1 MEEVATKQEEVVLKN
16 ILQPQEKKIEEQLKP
31 TDYFLFLNY
40 PPGDSIIRED
50 ELILFEE
57 LRKITTDRKNTH
69 IILVLNSF
77 GGNIYAAFKMVKM
90 IRSKCDKLIA
100 VVPQWAKSA
109 ATLMCL
115 GADEI
120 VMAEQSELGPL
131 DKPIE
136 HPHLE
141 GVSISALDV
150 INGMKYLQQRA
161 KELTFEIAQELIS
174 EAGMNK
180 KDALNSATKLAIGI
194 VNPILAKED
203 PRIISQSFRLL
214 RIAEHYGRDL
224 LKMGMVK
231 NWKLSDDRENKMV
244 DSIMDIFVWKY
255 PDHAFA
261 IVRDEA
267 EELLLKIVK
276 AENFSNWERIWSF
289 YISLKS
295 KKTINVYLEKD
306 LEMKAK

>member
-1 MEEVATKQEEVVLKN
+1 MENIATKQKEVS
-16 ILQPQEKKIEEQLKP
+16 IQDIPQPQKEKIEIPPKP
-31 TDYFLFLNY
+31 TDYFLFMNY
-40 PPGDSIIRED
+40 PPGDSIARED
-50 ELILFEE
+50 ELVLLEE
-57 LRKITTDRKNTH
+57 LKKITSEKKNTH
-69 IILVLNSF
+69 IILILNSG
-77 GGNIYAAFKMVKM
+77 GGNIYAAFKIVK
-90 IRSKCDKLIA
+90 IVRSRCSILIA

-109 ATLMCL
+109 ATLMCF

-136 HPHLE
+136 HPYLE

-174 EAGMNK
+174 EVGMNK
-180 KDALNSATKLAIGI
+180 KDALDAATKLAIGI
-194 VNPILAKED
+194 VNPILSKED

-224 LKMGMVK
+224 LNMGMVK
-231 NWKLSDDRENKMV
+231 NWKLPEDRKNKMV
-244 DSIMDIFVWKY
+244 DLIMDIFVWKY

-267 EELLLKIVK
+267 EGLLLKITK
-276 AENFSNWERIWSF
+276 AENFNNWDKIWNF
-289 YISLKS
+289 YLSIKS
-295 KKTINVYLEKD
+295 KKIINICLEKD
-306 LEMKAK
+306 LEIKTK